1 MLKIFLKKSY
11 YFIILLI
18 IIILSIFFL
27 EFLLRIYGLGDPII
41 YKTNLSYR
49 YAPSPDQSVI
59 RLNKSKITINQKGLR
74 ATQQWDSKNLN
85 KILFLGDSITY
96 GGSYIDDKD
105 IFSELVCH
113 NLNQVNKKKYLCG
126 NAGVNAYGVDNIKN
140 RILYGEV
147 QDSDWIIVTLIGAD
161 GFRSLQDVTAIPA
174 FLDKPKFFPAIQE
187 ICLHLAW
194 KLNIFLRSS
203 YSYNLTTQTKTTIN
217 SVNFFE
223 ESFRSLNNTLI
234 NELAKGKKILVVFHP
249 SKESVL
255 SGIETEEY
263 VLMKNIFKEKQS
275 ELLFLDMFFIIKS
288 TYSTDV
294 YYDSAHLEKKGH
306 ILFAERISRII
317 SEYDNKY

>member
-18 IIILSIFFL
+18 IIIFSIFFL

-49 YAPSPDQSVI
+49 YAPSPNQSVI
-59 RLNKSKITINQKGLR
+59 RLNKSKITINDKSLR

-85 KILFLGDSITY
+85 KILFLGDSVTY
-96 GGSYIDDKD
+96 GGSYIDDKE
-105 IFSELVCH
+105 IFSELVCQ
-113 NLNQVNKKKYLCG
+113 NLNQVDKKKYLCG

-147 QDSDWIIVTLIGAD
+147 QDSNWIIVTLIGED

-174 FLDKPKFFPAIQE
+174 FLNKPKFFPAIQE

-194 KLNIFLRSS
+194 KLNIFLRTS
-203 YSYNLTTQTKTTIN
+203 YSYNLPAQTKTKIN
-217 SVNFFE
+217 FVDFFE

-234 NELAKGKKILVVFHP
+234 TELAKGKKILVVFHP

-275 ELLFLDMFFIIKS
+275 KLLFLDMFFIIKS
-288 TYSTDV
+288 SYSSDL
-294 YYDSAHLEKKGH
+294 YYDSAHLDQKGH
-306 ILFAERISRII
+306 KLFAERISTII
-317 SEYDNKY
+317 SEHDNKY

>member
-11 YFIILLI
+11 YIIILLI
-18 IIILSIFFL
+18 IIIFSIFFL

-49 YAPSPDQSVI
+49 YAPSANQSVI
-59 RLNKSKITINQKGLR
+59 RFNKSKITINEKSLR
-74 ATQQWDSKNLN
+74 ATQQWDGKNLN
-85 KILFLGDSITY
+85 KILFLGDSVTY
-96 GGSYIDDKD
+96 GGSYIDDKE

-147 QDSDWIIVTLIGAD
+147 QDSEWIIVTLIEAD
-161 GFRSLQDVTAIPA
+161 GFRSLQDVMAIPA

-187 ICLHLAW
+187 ICLHFAW
-194 KLNIFLRSS
+194 KLNNFLRTS
-203 YSYNLTTQTKTTIN
+203 YSYNLPTQTKTTIN
-217 SVNFFE
+217 SFVFFE

-234 NELAKGKKILVVFHP
+234 NESAKGKKILVVFHP

-263 VLMKNIFKEKQS
+263 LLMKNIFKEKQS
-275 ELLFLDMFFIIKS
+275 KLLFLDMFSFIKS
-288 TYSTDV
+288 SYSSDL
-294 YYDSAHLEKKGH
+294 YYDSGHLDKKGH
-306 ILFAERISRII
+306 LLFSERISRII
-317 SEYDNKY
+317 SEYDSKY

>member
-1 MLKIFLKKSY
+1 M
-11 YFIILLI
+11 
-18 IIILSIFFL
+18 
-27 EFLLRIYGLGDPII
+27 LRIYGLGDPII

-59 RLNKSKITINQKGLR
+59 RMNKSKITINEKGLR

-85 KILFLGDSITY
+85 KILFFGDSVTY

-147 QDSDWIIVTLIGAD
+147 QDSDWIIVTLIAAD
-161 GFRSLQDVTAIPA
+161 GFRSLQDVTAIPV

-187 ICLHLAW
+187 ICLHFAW
-194 KLNIFLRSS
+194 KLNIFFRSS
-203 YSYNLTTQTKTTIN
+203 HSYNLTTQTKTTIN

-263 VLMKNIFKEKQS
+263 VSMKNIFKQKQS

-288 TYSTDV
+288 FYSSDF
-294 YYDSAHLEKKGH
+294 YYDSGHLEKKGH